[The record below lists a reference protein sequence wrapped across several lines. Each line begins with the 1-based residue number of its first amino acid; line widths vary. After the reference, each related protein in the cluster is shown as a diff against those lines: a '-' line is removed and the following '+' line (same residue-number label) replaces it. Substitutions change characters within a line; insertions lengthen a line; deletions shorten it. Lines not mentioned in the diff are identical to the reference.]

1 MGSVG
6 ASMTID
12 LRGYVES
19 ASNIVANHALSPGAY
34 RRWNW
39 QDQDRTRDLTINPYG
54 CADAANILYT
64 IGNFPSGLEERV
76 SWVAALQS
84 LQNPETGLF
93 EEPTHHTIHTT
104 AHCIAAL
111 ELFDA
116 KPLHKL
122 TGLRTYAN
130 PEELRHFL
138 SGLDWRGNPWRES
151 HRGAG
156 LFAAMVIADEVD
168 LAWQD
173 VYFDWLW
180 QNTDP
185 ETGLLAGKSL
195 PRVTHSGTTT
205 MVPHMA
211 GTFHYLFNMQ
221 WARRPSRYPE
231 RLIDACLAMYQ
242 ERQFPLGQRIG
253 FAEIDWFY
261 CMNRSLRQC
270 NHRFEESRAAIEALG
285 QELSEYVLALDPETD
300 DGLNDLHALFGNLCA
315 FAELQQALPGLVAT
329 DRPLKLVLDRRPFI

>member
-1 MGSVG
+1 M
-6 ASMTID
+6 ID
-12 LRGYVES
+12 LRRYIRES
-19 ASNIVANHALSPGAY
+19 EAIVASHTIETGSF

-39 QDQDRTRDLTINPYG
+39 QNADGTRDLGINPYG

-64 IGNFPSGLEERV
+64 IGRFPGDPAERAR
-76 SWVAALQS
+76 WVAALRS
-84 LQNPETGLF
+84 LQSPGTGLF

-116 KPLHKL
+116 LPAHPLA
-122 TGLRTYAN
+122 GLAAYKDHGA
-130 PEELRHFL
+130 LRDFL
-138 SGLDWRGNPWRES
+138 AALDWRTDPWRAS

-156 LFAAMVIADEVD
+156 LFAALVIAGEAD

-173 VYFDWLW
+173 AYFAWLW
-180 QNTDP
+180 DNTDP
-185 ETGLLAGKSL
+185 ATGLLAGTDL
-195 PRVTHSGTTT
+195 PRIAHSGHAT

-221 WARRPSRYPE
+221 WARRPLRHPDK
-231 RLIDACLAMYQ
+231 LIDVCLAMFE
-242 ERQFPLGQRIG
+242 ERLFPLGERIG

-261 CMNRSLRQC
+261 CMNRAQRQTD
-270 NHRFEESRAAIEALG
+270 HRFQEGRRAIEALG
-285 QELSEYVLALDPETD
+285 RRLADFVLALDPAKD

-315 FAELQQALPGLVAT
+315 FAELQQALPGLVVT

>member
-1 MGSVG
+1 MLCRQERTAAGIGRAKTGLETLVSTLMGVLTQPTS
-6 ASMTID
+6 S
-12 LRGYVES
+12 
-19 ASNIVANHALSPGAY
+19 
-34 RRWNW
+34 
-39 QDQDRTRDLTINPYG
+39 TRLVS
-54 CADAANILYT
+54 
-64 IGNFPSGLEERV
+64 FPSGLEERV
-76 SWVAALQS
+76 DWISALQS

-93 EEPTHHTIHTT
+93 EESTHHTIHTT

-122 TGLRTYAN
+122 TSLRIYTD

-138 SGLDWRGNPWRES
+138 SDLEWRGNPWRES

-173 VYFDWLW
+173 AYFSWLW

-185 ETGLLAGKSL
+185 ETGLLAGKNL

-231 RLIDACLAMYQ
+231 RLIDVVPRYVPGAAVPP
-242 ERQFPLGQRIG
+242 RTAHRI
-253 FAEIDWFY
+253 
-261 CMNRSLRQC
+261 CR
-270 NHRFEESRAAIEALG
+270 
-285 QELSEYVLALDPETD
+285 
-300 DGLNDLHALFGNLCA
+300 
-315 FAELQQALPGLVAT
+315 
-329 DRPLKLVLDRRPFI
+329 DRLVLLHEPQPTAVQSPLRRKPRSD

>member
-1 MGSVG
+1 
-6 ASMTID
+6 MTID
-12 LRGYVES
+12 LRDYVRS
-19 ASNIVANHALSPGAY
+19 AETIVADHQISTGAF

-39 QDQDRTRDLTINPYG
+39 QGAGQSRDLGINPYG

-64 IGNFPSGLEERV
+64 IGRFPGDPADRAL
-76 SWVAALQS
+76 WIAALQS
-84 LQNPETGLF
+84 LQDRDTGLF
-93 EEPTHHTIHTT
+93 QEPTHDPIHTT
-104 AHCIAAL
+104 AHCVAAL

-116 KPLHKL
+116 QALHRLKEL
-122 TGLRTYAN
+122 HSYAEPGAMRSFVAN
-130 PEELRHFL
+130 
-138 SGLDWRGNPWRES
+138 LDWRGNPWRES

-156 LFAAMVIADEVD
+156 LFAAMVIAEEVD

-173 VYFDWLW
+173 AYFDWLW
-180 QNTDP
+180 ENTDAQ
-185 ETGLLAGKSL
+185 TGLLGGTNL
-195 PRVTHSGTTT
+195 PRITHSGTTT

-231 RLIDACLAMYQ
+231 RLIDACLAMYE

-270 NHRFEESRAAIEALG
+270 NHRFEESRAAIAQLG
-285 QELSEYVLALDPETD
+285 RELSAYVLSLDPATD
-300 DGLNDLHALFGNLCA
+300 DGLNDLHLLFGNLCA
-315 FAELQQALPGLVAT
+315 FAELQQAIPGLVVT
-329 DRPLKLVLDRRPFI
+329 ERPLKLVLDRRPFI

>member
-1 MGSVG
+1 MV
-6 ASMTID
+6 ID
-12 LRGYVES
+12 LRGYIE
-19 ASNIVANHALSPGAY
+19 AARDIVANHVLSPGAY

-39 QDQDRTRDLTINPYG
+39 QDQDGKRELGINPYG

-64 IGNFPSGLEERV
+64 IGWFPSDPEER
-76 SWVAALQS
+76 ALWISALRSFQD
-84 LQNPETGLF
+84 PETGMF
-93 EEPTHHTIHTT
+93 VESTHHTIHTT

-116 KPLHKL
+116 KPVHRL
-122 TGLRTYAN
+122 TGLGIYAD
-130 PEELRHFL
+130 PDELRRFL
-138 SGLDWRGNPWRES
+138 SSLDWRGNPWRES

-156 LFAAMVIADEVD
+156 LFAAMVIADEVN
-168 LAWQD
+168 LAWQE
-173 VYFDWLW
+173 VYFEWLW

-185 ETGLLAGKSL
+185 ETGLLAGRNL
-195 PRVTHSGTTT
+195 PRVSHSGTTT

-221 WARRPSRYPE
+221 WARRPNRYPE
-231 RLIDACLAMYQ
+231 RLLDICLAMYR

-270 NHRFEESRAAIEALG
+270 NHRFEESREAIEALG
-285 QELSEYVLALDPETD
+285 RELAGYVLSLNPKVD

-315 FAELQQALPGLVAT
+315 FAELQQALPGLVVT

>member
-1 MGSVG
+1 MV
-6 ASMTID
+6 ID
-12 LRGYVES
+12 LRGYIE
-19 ASNIVANHALSPGAY
+19 AARDIVANHALSPGAY

-39 QDQDRTRDLTINPYG
+39 QDQDGKRELGINPYG

-64 IGNFPSGLEERV
+64 IGWFPSDPEAR
-76 SWVAALQS
+76 ALWISALRS
-84 LQNPETGLF
+84 LQDPETGMF
-93 EEPTHHTIHTT
+93 VESTHHTIHTT

-116 KPLHKL
+116 KPVHRL
-122 TGLRTYAN
+122 TGLEIYAD
-130 PEELRHFL
+130 PDELRRFL
-138 SGLDWRGNPWRES
+138 SSLDWRGNPWRES

-156 LFAAMVIADEVD
+156 LFAAMVIADEVN
-168 LAWQD
+168 LAWQE
-173 VYFDWLW
+173 VYFEWLW

-185 ETGLLAGKSL
+185 ETGLLAGRNL
-195 PRVTHSGTTT
+195 PRVSHSGTTT

-221 WARRPSRYPE
+221 WARRPNRYPE
-231 RLIDACLAMYQ
+231 RLLDICLAMYR

-270 NHRFEESRAAIEALG
+270 NHRFEESREAIEALG
-285 QELSEYVLALDPETD
+285 RELAGYVLSLNPKVD

-315 FAELQQALPGLVAT
+315 FAELQQALPGLVVT